1 MTMSKLTFSIPLLFF
16 VFLQWGYAQQP
27 PLREFLAKAD
37 MAYDTGNY
45 KAAFRLYEAV
55 LDYPPKGEDSLR
67 VLYRFAESARSFNAY
82 EPAEKAYQ
90 EAHRVIALKKQQQNK
105 DYQSVL
111 YHLAEVEQRQGK
123 YEEAALH
130 YEQFLTEN
138 PDADARLLALAKQGV
153 KNSDEAAKP
162 SGMPLPVEITRLK
175 GSINAPNADFALTTV
190 GDTTYFST
198 LRNVYRKD
206 NYKPPREY
214 AQVYMSVKGEES
226 KPLGED
232 FNEPGEHVSNT
243 AFNRNHSR
251 IYYTVC
257 QYRPDDVI
265 AVRCDIYMRQ
275 KQADGKWGL
284 AKKLAIN
291 TNSPENTTTQPNIG
305 YDVQRKKEVLYFIS
319 DRATESGDNLRDLNL
334 WYGDINADG
343 DVTTAVPLESL
354 NTSRNEATPFFFE
367 PTQTLYFSSDGQSPN
382 LGGYDIYEATQ
393 RGNNWSAPSH
403 VRDTISTS
411 YDDLYFS
418 LALQPDGSLKAHY
431 ASNKPGTYVDELMK
445 ACCSDIYS
453 TDFRLNLMIHVLDRQ
468 TGAPI
473 KDAKVAIGDDA
484 TKTQLRTDVTQADG
498 TTPIFAMTYGKRYS
512 INANKTGYIP
522 DSTINDDALRVVY
535 ANTYTV
541 HDTIYLSPPIDLEVY
556 TFRAI
561 DKQPLPN
568 VAVDLYK
575 LSTSGRDTLKI
586 DTKSSGTNSLARFS
600 NLERGS
606 RYYIKGT
613 NSAYRPDSSTIN
625 LADAKWLNA
634 ALARDSLYLSQ
645 EVVIRLVDCNTK
657 LPLAGG
663 TLQMTYPDGSR
674 KDTTNSTGSDF
685 RFVVDLY
692 KTYPII
698 ASHAGYETVE
708 QTLNF
713 PTSVVERSGGRLFA
727 EIPLCPKCLDVT
739 EIELF
744 FDNDHPKP
752 YYDPSTTYETT
763 YRRYEGREEVFTQNA
778 IQERASQDTRDRFK
792 TFFSDMRSEYLKM
805 DRFLKQLAEI
815 APTLGVNDSIVINL
829 SGQASPRGNPE
840 YNFQLSKRRI
850 NTVLNQINTYR
861 GGMLRKYVEFTDL
874 SSKRPRAYG
883 VRKPIRIY
891 GQPKGEPRELS
902 NAIPEKERN
911 SVGSIFAS
919 VLRQV
924 SVEVTC
930 NRASK

>member
-1 MTMSKLTFSIPLLFF
+1 MSKLTLSIPLLFF
-16 VFLQWGYAQQP
+16 IFLQWGYAQQP
-27 PLREFLAKAD
+27 PLREFLTKAD
-37 MAYDTGNY
+37 IAYDTGNY

-67 VLYRFAESARSFNAY
+67 VLYRFAESAHSFNAY

-90 EAHRVIALKKQQQNK
+90 EAHRVMLLKKQQQNK
-105 DYQSVL
+105 DYQDVL

-130 YEQFLTEN
+130 YEQFQTEN
-138 PDADARLLALAKQGV
+138 PDADARLLALAKKGV
-153 KNSDEAAKP
+153 INSDEAAKP
-162 SGMPLPVEITRLK
+162 SGLPLPVEITRLK
-175 GSINAPNADFALTTV
+175 GSINAPNSDFALIIA
-190 GDTTYFST
+190 GDTTYYST

-206 NYKPPREY
+206 NYKPQREY
-214 AQVYMSVKGEES
+214 AQVYISVKGEEG

-243 AFNRNHSR
+243 AFNRNRSR

-257 QYRPDDVI
+257 QYKPDEVI

-284 AKKLAIN
+284 AKKLTIN
-291 TNSPENTTTQPNIG
+291 TNSQENTTTQPNVG
-305 YDVQRKKEVLYFIS
+305 YDAQRKKEVLYFVS
-319 DRATESGDNLRDLNL
+319 DRATETGDNLHDLNL

-354 NTSRNEATPFFFE
+354 NTSSNEATPFFFE
-367 PTQTLYFSSDGQSPN
+367 TTQMLYFSSDGHSPN
-382 LGGYDIYEATQ
+382 LGGYDIYEAT
-393 RGNNWSAPSH
+393 RSDNNWSAPSH

-418 LALQPDGSLKAHY
+418 LAAQPDGSLKAHY

-453 TDFRLNLMIHVLDRQ
+453 TDFRLNLIIHVLDRQ

-473 KDAKVAIGDDA
+473 KDAKVVIGDEA
-484 TKTQLRTDVTQADG
+484 NKTQLRTDMTQADG
-498 TTPIFAMTYGKRYS
+498 TTPIFAMTYGKSYGIS
-512 INANKTGYIP
+512 ANKTGYIS
-522 DSTINDDALRVVY
+522 DSIVNTDGLRVVY
-535 ANTYTV
+535 ANTFTV
-541 HDTIYLSPPIDLEVY
+541 HDTIYLAPPIDLEVY

-561 DKQPLPN
+561 DRQPLPN
-568 VAVDLYK
+568 VTVDLYK
-575 LSTSGRDTLKI
+575 LEARDTLKVA
-586 DTKSSGTNSLARFS
+586 TQSSGANSLALFK

-613 NSAYRPDSSTIN
+613 NGAYRPDSSTIN
-625 LADAKWLNA
+625 LGDAKWLNA

-663 TLQMTYPDGSR
+663 TLQISFPDGSR
-674 KDTTNSTGSDF
+674 KDTTNPTGSDF

-692 KTYPII
+692 QSYPVV

-713 PTSVVERSGGRLFA
+713 PASVVERSGGRLSA
-727 EIPLCPKCLDVT
+727 EIPLCPKCLDET

-744 FDNDHPKP
+744 FDNDHPKKP
-752 YYDPSTTYETT
+752 YSPTTLYETT

-778 IQERASQDTRDRFK
+778 IQEKASQDTRDRFK

-805 DRFLKQLAEI
+805 NRFLQQLAEI
-815 APTLGVNDSIVINL
+815 APTLGVNDSIIINL
-829 SGQASPRGNPE
+829 SGQASPRGNE
-840 YNFQLSKRRI
+840 AYNRALSKQRI
-850 NTVLNQINTYR
+850 ITVLNQIYAYR
-861 GGMLRKYVEFTDL
+861 GGILRKHIDFTFTDAKN
-874 SSKRPRAYG
+874 KRPAG
-883 VRKPIRIY
+883 ARKPIRIY
-891 GQPKGEPRELS
+891 GEPKGEPLGLPAAVPS
-902 NAIPEKERN
+902 KERE

-924 SVEVTC
+924 KLEAIC
-930 NRASK
+930 NRAGK